1 MRVGQA
7 RKRDANEK
15 AIRKALE
22 ALGADVTPVS
32 GKGAPDIL
40 VRWQGHL
47 WGFEVK
53 SEKGKRTDAQSE
65 TQWPILRSVDEA
77 LQAIGCKRLDEVSHG

>member
-15 AIRKALE
+15 PITKALR

-32 GKGAPDIL
+32 GEGAPDIL

-53 SEKGKRTDAQSE
+53 SATGKRTEAQVE
-65 TQWPILRSVDEA
+65 TNWPILRSVDDA
-77 LQAIGCKRLDEVSHG
+77 LRAIGAR

>member
-7 RKRDANEK
+7 RKRDINEK
-15 AIRKALE
+15 PIRKALE
-22 ALGADVTPVS
+22 AVGAKVTPVS
-32 GKGAPDIL
+32 GEGAPDIL

-53 SEKGKRTDAQSE
+53 SEKGKRTRAQVE
-65 TQWPILRSVDEA
+65 TDWPIVRDAYDALRTIG
-77 LQAIGCKRLDEVSHG
+77 AIR